1 MQRTLSQR
9 GLLLAGAALLWLR
22 RWSGWRVGPARL
34 RRGWLK
40 AQKAVQDQLAEAI
53 RALRS
58 GALFVLVVTSQLG
71 IGLAG
76 IAGVLVM
83 GLGTGLVTVAVA
95 VLAVWSCEG
104 VLAGLGWG
112 LDAGAIAHLLPVLEL
127 VIGAFVTTAALG
139 LLVGAL

>member
-1 MQRTLSQR
+1 M
-9 GLLLAGAALLWLR
+9 
-22 RWSGWRVGPARL
+22 GPARL

-40 AQKAVQDQLAEAI
+40 GQKPVQDQLAEAI

-71 IGLAG
+71 IGLAE